1 MEGSGQ
7 PWLLLLLNG
16 VIVFLETLGLQGA
29 IAWDYHKIVE
39 RIALLLLQLL
49 CIEDCGADH
58 PTLRSHG
65 QGRPIRLTGGARLD
79 ELLQWFGHLVRADIV
94 ATATN
99 REYLLFPVSSATL
112 HDHSYA
118 ESTLGLVHVSLSCRV

>member
-1 MEGSGQ
+1 MRTVEREWVPLEGGSQ

-16 VIVFLETLGLQGA
+16 VIVFLETLGLQNA

-49 CIEDCGADH
+49 CIEDCSADH

-65 QGRPIRLTGGARLD
+65 QGRPI
-79 ELLQWFGHLVRADIV
+79 
-94 ATATN
+94 
-99 REYLLFPVSSATL
+99 
-112 HDHSYA
+112 
-118 ESTLGLVHVSLSCRV
+118 